1 MPRFDIEFR
10 VATDTQTITA
20 VSAPQIRA
28 GSRNYWYAVF
38 SIDGEMSDLQGL
50 TASFSRNPYK
60 GGARKAYMVPIVDGE
75 CQIPWEALTKRGTV
89 YVGLFGG
96 DLMVTNEA
104 EITVTY
110 AAPTMG
116 DAPVPHE
123 NWYDELLEVLANT
136 KPTFPVTVEETP
148 IADIVAAY
156 QAHIL
161 PVIFT
166 GEQTFYCNS
175 VGGGYANFYALE
187 GDIIYEWTVNGSNEW
202 TYREYDIAH

>member
-1 MPRFDIEFR
+1 MI
-10 VATDTQTITA
+10 
-20 VSAPQIRA
+20 
-28 GSRNYWYAVF
+28 
-38 SIDGEMSDLQGL
+38 
-50 TASFSRNPYK
+50 
-60 GGARKAYMVPIVDGE
+60 PIVDGE
-75 CQIPWEALTKRGTV
+75 CQIPWEVLTKRGTV

-116 DAPVPHE
+116 DAPAPHE

-175 VGGGYANFYALE
+175 VGGGYASFYALE
-187 GDIIYEWTVNGSNEW
+187 GDIIYAWTVNGNNEW